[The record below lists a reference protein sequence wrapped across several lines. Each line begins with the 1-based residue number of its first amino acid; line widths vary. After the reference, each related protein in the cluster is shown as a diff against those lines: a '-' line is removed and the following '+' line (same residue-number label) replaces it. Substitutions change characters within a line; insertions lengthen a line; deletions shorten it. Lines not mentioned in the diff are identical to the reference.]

1 MKRTE
6 TIRTAALIA
15 LPFLLLP
22 AAYWLAVA
30 MPGRLSANEAEHAAR
45 VLLRAAYIGGAVLG
59 LLAGRPIWFYP
70 WLGFAVYE
78 AVAVMMLLVERFIP
92 DGWRLIAGAGMDFFL
107 FGLLPEFG
115 EPVPRL
121 LRVSLF
127 LLVFSP
133 FFATALWVGWRRS
146 QRPLAIYTV
155 FPQAALTLLLYLSI
169 KFGPVT
175 VAETVVII
183 PPAVA
188 SAVVAIFFWRLPPV
202 VAPRLKNGDH
212 VLVLYA
218 GVPLVHLCYFL
229 GVVLVKG
236 EFAAEPFI
244 IFFPL
249 FTYVGWFI
257 LTIPLLLPLL
267 LQLLIRELKSRIAF
281 GRLARQG

>member
-6 TIRTAALIA
+6 AIRTAALIA

-22 AAYWLAVA
+22 AGVWASEAVYESTSDLQWWWA
-30 MPGRLSANEAEHAAR
+30 VRWT
-45 VLLRAAYIGGAVLG
+45 LRAVYVGGALLG
-59 LLAGRPIWFYP
+59 WRAGRPIWFYP

-78 AVAVMMLLVERFIP
+78 VVAILMLLVDRFVL
-92 DGWRLIAGAGMDFFL
+92 DGAGLVFVASIDFFL
-107 FGLLPEFG
+107 FGLLPDFG
-115 EPVPRL
+115 QPDPKL

-133 FFATALWVGWRRS
+133 FFASALWVGWRRS

-155 FPQAALTLLLYLSI
+155 FPQAALTLYLYLSI
-169 KFGPVT
+169 KFGNVT
-175 VAETVVII
+175 VAETVMLI

-188 SAVVAIFFWRLPPV
+188 SAAVAILFWRLPPV
-202 VAPRLKNGDH
+202 VASRLKNGDH

-218 GVPLVHLCYFL
+218 GVPFVHFCSYL
-229 GVVLVKG
+229 GSALLDF
-236 EFAAEPFI
+236 EFMPGPFI
-244 IFFPL
+244 LFYLF